1 MVLQAVYELY
11 PGFDVSISFLPEE
24 EFAKYVKD
32 STAYG
37 VTLFEVNLPP
47 LILVN
52 AMTPAMH
59 CVEIIAHEVA
69 HVVAGLRAGHG
80 KKWWKEFE
88 NIYEKYCEL
97 HSKVCE
103 ELNKEAEKMA
113 KDKNIKETKKAPENK
128 GEKDRISGE
137 EAEIKYAGT
146 RACNRQENR
155 RISSCKITQEGVLK
169 KKYQKAILQ
178 TLLKKFEEAEQ
189 R

>member
-1 MVLQAVYELY
+1 MFKYDIQPFDLVLQAVNELY

-32 STAYG
+32 SAAYG

-47 LILVN
+47 LILIN

-113 KDKNIKETKKAPENK
+113 KDKNIKKESKKAPKKTKE
-128 GEKDRISGE
+128 EK
-137 EAEIKYAGT
+137 
-146 RACNRQENR
+146 RQDKRE
-155 RISSCKITQEGVLK
+155 K
-169 KKYQKAILQ
+169 KQK
-178 TLLKKFEEAEQ
+178 
-189 R
+189 